1 MPALDMLIWCI
12 SLSCQIADVTLQLLT
27 TGPQPLPKPVLHT
40 VPSSAFSF
48 NLKYPLFSLTSSD
61 SGLRLLP
68 RLPVTSIFP
77 PYFPSIL
84 TVIIIIIII
93 MGSKR
98 NGLSVKLT
106 FHLHA
111 HLRVHGT
118 VLSPWYNWKFTF
130 WKTVQNANCNVGP
143 ILCGAERKADVL
155 LNPLNAELNPIRHLL
170 ALLGAHY
177 IFQVSGLR
185 VNLPAMEAHGV
196 MQVQLHTRE
205 TNVGP
210 PAQATGKDLTG
221 DGVGG
226 MPVIRQTVLRGIKL
240 RFLGRAARR
249 LVTTPTE
256 LSLFTFLTGTRNIW
270 QALTSSNTK
279 RHNPPELVKT
289 DRQTAA
295 FRELHKMLC
304 TKWAEGVDMAVIAL
318 GSCNLDVRRGRKR

>member
-1 MPALDMLIWCI
+1 
-12 SLSCQIADVTLQLLT
+12 
-27 TGPQPLPKPVLHT
+27 
-40 VPSSAFSF
+40 
-48 NLKYPLFSLTSSD
+48 
-61 SGLRLLP
+61 
-68 RLPVTSIFP
+68 
-77 PYFPSIL
+77 
-84 TVIIIIIII
+84 
-93 MGSKR
+93 
-98 NGLSVKLT
+98 
-106 FHLHA
+106 
-111 HLRVHGT
+111 
-118 VLSPWYNWKFTF
+118 
-130 WKTVQNANCNVGP
+130 VGP

-256 LSLFTFLTGTRNIW
+256 LSLFTFLTGTRNI
-270 QALTSSNTK
+270 
-279 RHNPPELVKT
+279 
-289 DRQTAA
+289 
-295 FRELHKMLC
+295 
-304 TKWAEGVDMAVIAL
+304 
-318 GSCNLDVRRGRKR
+318 